1 MGLVLQLCSYGRV
14 RCFFHVGSQA
24 HPLDGEGHGLRTE
37 ESAVNVLHL
46 LNCPPMRVLKGWLTI
61 FIEVGHVA
69 QLDVADGDGK
79 QRLAS
84 LDAVMRTTPV
94 LRLNVEL
101 CESISKILKGLNGWR
116 RKTAFLKVN
125 CVLTTFFLVHWITEY
140 DVR

>member
-1 MGLVLQLCSYGRV
+1 MSSLWRILLNKGLVFHSCSYCRV
-14 RCFFHVGSQA
+14 RCFFHVGSQG
-24 HPLDGEGHGLRTE
+24 HRLDVERHGSRAKE
-37 ESAVNVLHL
+37 FHVNVLHL

-69 QLDVADGDGK
+69 QLDVADVDGK

-101 CESISKILKGLNGWR
+101 CES
-116 RKTAFLKVN
+116 V
-125 CVLTTFFLVHWITEY
+125 
-140 DVR
+140 